1 MKRTGWK
8 QLAVS
13 IVGALLCKVSIMGCY
28 PFVPAYFAAVY
39 LQERARWLLPM
50 GMLAGMAAFI
60 PITAIAKYA
69 MSMLIIV
76 ITVRLSEWVDKR
88 CYTVAAAVAASGGT
102 LALSVFGGVFD
113 LRNQVTILSAVLEA
127 IFIFG
132 FCILAARGVHLF
144 FEEKEQQAGYPAGTG
159 SQKEQRLLNYAKSF
173 EGLSKTFLAM
183 DRQVKIGQEDVGQIQ
198 QEIAGRICS
207 GCDTCA
213 ICWAPANHTMYGV
226 FEHLVNSLMK
236 NGEADEKARKE
247 LQKHCCYAGHVE
259 QEAVSVFEQ
268 VRVNKAW
275 YNRLLE
281 NREVI
286 AQQLDAMAY
295 IMQDCANEAKLLDRE
310 ERRLLSEIRYR
321 AKEYGIIAEEI
332 HLYQKNDGHI
342 QAELKVRSRWGNCVA
357 MKDLTKAVAGA
368 LDLHMKPHKDTRT
381 FIGKETS
388 EVIYEEEPAFHAV
401 HGVARLTKDGASISG
416 DNFSCMEKE
425 DGELVLSLSDGMG
438 FGARACKESE
448 MVVDLLERFIEAGFT
463 KETAIKMLNSAMVI
477 HGEDEQYSTV
487 DIASVN
493 LYTGETAFYKIG
505 ASATFIRHKDGSV
518 ECLLSTSLPVGVS
531 FEIEIEQA
539 VKQLSDGDFLVMITD
554 GVLEYLQTDSP
565 EEMLE
570 DMIAGIQTNH
580 PGLLAKKLLDQ
591 VMVYTGGEVRDDM
604 TVLAAA
610 LWES

>member
-207 GCDTCA
+207 GCDTCST
-213 ICWAPANHTMYGV
+213 CPA
-226 FEHLVNSLMK
+226 
-236 NGEADEKARKE
+236 
-247 LQKHCCYAGHVE
+247 
-259 QEAVSVFEQ
+259 
-268 VRVNKAW
+268 
-275 YNRLLE
+275 
-281 NREVI
+281 
-286 AQQLDAMAY
+286 
-295 IMQDCANEAKLLDRE
+295 
-310 ERRLLSEIRYR
+310 
-321 AKEYGIIAEEI
+321 
-332 HLYQKNDGHI
+332 
-342 QAELKVRSRWGNCVA
+342 
-357 MKDLTKAVAGA
+357 
-368 LDLHMKPHKDTRT
+368 
-381 FIGKETS
+381 
-388 EVIYEEEPAFHAV
+388 
-401 HGVARLTKDGASISG
+401 
-416 DNFSCMEKE
+416 
-425 DGELVLSLSDGMG
+425 
-438 FGARACKESE
+438 
-448 MVVDLLERFIEAGFT
+448 
-463 KETAIKMLNSAMVI
+463 
-477 HGEDEQYSTV
+477 
-487 DIASVN
+487 
-493 LYTGETAFYKIG
+493 
-505 ASATFIRHKDGSV
+505 
-518 ECLLSTSLPVGVS
+518 
-531 FEIEIEQA
+531 
-539 VKQLSDGDFLVMITD
+539 
-554 GVLEYLQTDSP
+554 
-565 EEMLE
+565 
-570 DMIAGIQTNH
+570 
-580 PGLLAKKLLDQ
+580 
-591 VMVYTGGEVRDDM
+591 
-604 TVLAAA
+604 
-610 LWES
+610 